1 MSALSDI
8 ANSAPFTGSEV
19 NKAAETQR
27 QEKLDKWHDI
37 QKGIDAAMTV
47 GEFATAGYGVTRG
60 LTHFNRLL
68 ARKATQSTGQAI
80 SREAIKNLVKWDK
93 RVAAIDRP
101 QVLMNGIGGA
111 VDGYQWMTADN
122 SFDKWENGIETGADL
137 AGVVGGM
144 NWFKNLPYLRRI
156 GGDKIDAVLDGLGY
170 GAATWDIVKHLP
182 PLSGALENIRQ
193 QSINKKAYGGSIR
206 KGSHNDNGS
215 DTVLIPRNAKNKTKI
230 SKEALDLYSNGP
242 KRTARVAY
250 HASFKNGKDSGIKEY
265 ASNED
270 MHVNPDGSI
279 TTRNGNTGSVIL
291 PDVNVYAQKDY
302 NSAFDY
308 SGANE
313 VMGTIADFTP
323 VVGDVKQGL
332 EAANDLR
339 KGNYKEAAIG
349 AGLLLLPNVLEKPL
363 KYAGKKTLNF
373 LLDKAPDVVSKYRY
387 LNKHYNPFIQEKRLQ
402 YQPYYFD
409 YNENINAAKKEA
421 VRSNIPIYNEDVY
434 RNIEAR
440 RRAKKEFVAN
450 FKHARDHVIDE
461 VSSVL
466 FRGSN

>member
-1 MSALSDI
+1 ML
-8 ANSAPFTGSEV
+8 FTTPGDV
-19 NKAAETQR
+19 RDYAIH
-27 QEKLDKWHDI
+27 KLHGK
-37 QKGIDAAMTV
+37 
-47 GEFATAGYGVTRG
+47 
-60 LTHFNRLL
+60 
-68 ARKATQSTGQAI
+68 
-80 SREAIKNLVKWDK
+80 LV
-93 RVAAIDRP
+93 
-101 QVLMNGIGGA
+101 
-111 VDGYQWMTADN
+111 
-122 SFDKWENGIETGADL
+122 
-137 AGVVGGM
+137 
-144 NWFKNLPYLRRI
+144 
-156 GGDKIDAVLDGLGY
+156 
-170 GAATWDIVKHLP
+170 
-182 PLSGALENIRQ
+182 
-193 QSINKKAYGGSIR
+193 
-206 KGSHNDNGS
+206 HNDNGS

-363 KYAGKKTLNF
+363 KYAGKKAFNF
-373 LLDKAPDVVSKYRY
+373 LSDITPKQWTAAQDAAIAKGDMAEALRLRNLHFMTKAPNTSARYNSYTPTLLQHGTDIPNHYVFGDELSFFNTHGGYDKTYRQNVYVNVPKLRVTNPKGYEIGHEYDLLLDADKGLSDGFVDLGVTEITEAEENY
-387 LNKHYNPFIQEKRLQ
+387 LLNNMDKVFGITPEEYRKLYETLPNYKDPSEIQLLKNDYPFIQFQQSHIDKEGIGKWHPLVSELAVKN
-402 YQPYYFD
+402 PK
-409 YNENINAAKKEA
+409 NIKLADAVTYDDKGDRIPLGLRDNFNLNDIRWAIAPFGVGLTGYGLLKNQKTSRSSARKGNTKK
-421 VRSNIPIYNEDVY
+421 
-434 RNIEAR
+434 
-440 RRAKKEFVAN
+440 
-450 FKHARDHVIDE
+450 
-461 VSSVL
+461 
-466 FRGSN
+466 